1 MPASSSETRNRWRK
15 RKREPQ
21 ISRRQKPQD
30 EDDDEE
36 EDEDDLELKH
46 EYDDDQQQ
54 PNPQSGPN
62 NSSDPA
68 PIARES
74 EVLSD
79 GGVRISNFPP
89 VVKHTVN
96 RPHSSVLEIIAVERA
111 IQCGDSRNQQNTV
124 VLENISYGQLQ
135 ALSAVPA
142 GSPALAVADQERGDG
157 SSAYVITPPPVMEGR
172 GVVKR
177 FGNDRVHIVPI
188 HADWFSPNIVHRLE
202 RQVVPHFFSGKSAD
216 HMPEK
221 YMECRNRIVAK
232 YMENPEKRLSVADC
246 QGLVVC
252 VDVDD
257 LTRIV
262 RFLDHWGIIN
272 YCAAAPN
279 REAQNDGSYL
289 RDDSNGEVH
298 VPSAALKSIDSLIQ
312 FDKPKCRLKAAD
324 VYPSLL
330 CRGDEDSDLDS
341 RIRERLSE
349 NRCNYCSHALPIV
362 YYQSQKEDL
371 IQQVDILLCL
381 DCFHGGRF
389 VTGHSSL
396 DFIRVDSSKDYG
408 DLDGESW
415 TDQETLLLLEAME
428 IYNENW
434 NEIAEHV
441 GSKSKA
447 QCILHFIRLP
457 MEDGPLEN
465 IEVPSMSISSNLSNR
480 EDPARFYS
488 SSNGVL
494 TGSFQDPDSESRLP
508 FANSGN
514 PVMALV
520 AFLASA
526 VGPRVAAAC
535 AHASLATLS
544 EDNGLAA
551 SGNIRQVEGSG
562 HVKRMN
568 SEGMHSREG
577 SSHGETTNSS
587 QQRDESSAAQGPCS
601 QNDGEVAPLSTEKVR
616 AAVKAG
622 LSAAA
627 TKAKLFADHEERE
640 IQRLSANIINHQL
653 KRLELKLRQF
663 AEVETLLM
671 KECEQVERV
680 RQRIAAERTRMMST
694 QFGAAGVASSISLP
708 GVGPAI
714 VNSTSN
720 NRQQVISG
728 SPSQPFI
735 SGYGNNQPIHPH
747 TSFMPR
753 QQVYGLGPRL
763 PLSTINPSSSASPN
777 VMFNAAANAQSA
789 VSNPMLRPVSGTS
802 SGLG

>member
-1 MPASSSETRNRWRK
+1 MPGSSETRKRRRK

-21 ISRRQKPQD
+21 INRRQKHQD

-36 EDEDDLELKH
+36 EEDEDDFEQKP
-46 EYDDDQQQ
+46 EFDDDQQQ
-54 PNPQSGPN
+54 PSPQLGPN
-62 NSSDPA
+62 NSSNPA
-68 PIARES
+68 SIGRES
-74 EVLSD
+74 EVLLDS
-79 GGVRISNFPP
+79 GARISDFPP
-89 VVKHTVN
+89 VIKHIVN
-96 RPHSSVLEIIAVERA
+96 RPHSSVLGIVALERD
-111 IQCGDSRNQQNTV
+111 IQCGDSRNQQHAA

-142 GSPALAVADQERGDG
+142 DSPALAAGDQERGDG
-157 SSAYVITPPPVMEGR
+157 SSAAAYVITQPPIMEGR

-177 FGNDRVHIVPI
+177 FGNDRVLVVPM
-188 HADWFSPNIVHRLE
+188 HADWFSPNAVHRLE
-202 RQVVPHFFSGKSAD
+202 RQVVPHFFSGKSMD
-216 HMPEK
+216 QTPEK
-221 YMECRNRIVAK
+221 YMECRNRFVAK
-232 YMENPEKRLSVADC
+232 YMENPEKKLSVPDC
-246 QGLVVC
+246 QGLVVG

-272 YCAAAPN
+272 YCATAPN
-279 REAQNDGSYL
+279 CQPRNDGSYL
-289 RDDSNGEVH
+289 REDSNGEVH

-312 FDKPKCRLKAAD
+312 FDKPKCSLKASD
-324 VYPSLL
+324 FYPSLSFH
-330 CRGDEDSDLDS
+330 GDEDSDLDS

-349 NRCNYCSHALPIV
+349 NRCNYCSRAVPIV
-362 YYQSQKEDL
+362 YYQSQKE
-371 IQQVDILLCL
+371 VDILLCL
-381 DCFHGGRF
+381 DCFHEGRF

-396 DFIRVDSSKDYG
+396 DFIRVDSTKDYG
-408 DLDGESW
+408 DLDGECW

-441 GSKSKA
+441 GTKSKA

-457 MEDGPLEN
+457 MEDSPLEN
-465 IEVPSMSISSNLSNR
+465 IEVPTLSISSNLSDT
-480 EDPARFYS
+480 EDIGRLHS
-488 SSNGVL
+488 SSNGDMA
-494 TGSFQDPDSESRLP
+494 GSCLHDTDIESRLP
-508 FANSGN
+508 FAKSGN

-535 AHASLATLS
+535 AHASLAALS
-544 EDNGLAA
+544 EDIDVAA
-551 SGNIRQVEGSG
+551 SGNSGKTDGSSHG
-562 HVKRMN
+562 SRMN
-568 SEGMHSREG
+568 LEGMHGREG
-577 SSHGETTNSS
+577 SSHGATNSS
-587 QQRDESSAAQGPCS
+587 QLNDESSAVQGQCN
-601 QNDGEVAPLSTEKVR
+601 QNDGEVALLSAEKVQ

-671 KECEQVERV
+671 KECEQVERA
-680 RQRIAAERTRMMST
+680 RLRIAAERARMIST
-694 QFGAAGVASSISLP
+694 QFGTAGVASSMSLP
-708 GVGPAI
+708 GVGPAM
-714 VNSTSN
+714 VNSTGT
-720 NRQQVISG
+720 NRQQVVSG

-747 TSFMPR
+747 MSFMPR
-753 QQVYGLGPRL
+753 QPIYGLGPRQ
-763 PLSTINPSSSASPN
+763 PLSSINSSSSAPPN
-777 VMFNAAANAQSA
+777 VTFNAAANAQSA
-789 VSNPMLRPVSGTS
+789 LSNQMLRPVSRD
-802 SGLG
+802 